1 MMFLS
6 VPSQAQEDLPRE
18 HLMVALLPLTL
29 YSLAVGVLIGFL
41 GAGNFVFVPLLIYV
55 LKVPT
60 RIAIG
65 SSLFIAMMNTS
76 SGFLGKLLTGQIPLL
91 LASSVIVGAAIGALI
106 GEKLH
111 SKISTRTLRQIYAV
125 VVALIAARVWM
136 TLLGFDT

>member
-1 MMFLS
+1 
-6 VPSQAQEDLPRE
+6 
-18 HLMVALLPLTL
+18 
-29 YSLAVGVLIGFL
+29 
-41 GAGNFVFVPLLIYV
+41 